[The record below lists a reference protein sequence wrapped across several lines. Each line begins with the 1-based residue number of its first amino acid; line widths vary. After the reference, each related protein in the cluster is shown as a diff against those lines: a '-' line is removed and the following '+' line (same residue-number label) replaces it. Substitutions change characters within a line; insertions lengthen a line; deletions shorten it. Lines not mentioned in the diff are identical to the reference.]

1 MYDYLPLIAVV
12 VILAVISLMVLFTLT
27 GGEKDDS
34 KKDKKKKK
42 SKIRGKDRDAIVKH
56 ANKRLANNPKD
67 PDALSTLADLYFSE
81 GDMNKAMKTYKLL
94 MDMCA
99 TNSDLDEGFIT
110 LRYGLSALKMQENE
124 EAYKALMVAKTM
136 NQESFDLN
144 FSLGYLE
151 YTRQDYEKAAGY
163 LSKANTIQAD
173 HAMTQ
178 KYLGQSLF
186 KMKKYKEALSLLRR
200 TLNSE
205 PDDKEALFTMAQCYY
220 ELGQNDQ
227 ALKIFLH
234 LRPHPTW
241 GPSAALFAGTIHAK
255 NHKFSKAISDYEIG
269 LKHTNISQ
277 ELSLELKYRLAEA
290 YTQENDINKAMVYL
304 KQIRSEAPNYKD
316 VANQLKK
323 YKDLSSNR
331 NLQTYLVAQTTE
343 FITLCRKLTFNMF
356 PGAKVK
362 ITDISAQQSEFVD
375 ILAEIHTKKWE
386 DEILFRFFRTQGSIG
401 ELSIRDFN
409 VQIKEMKAGRGIA
422 MSAGSYTEE
431 AVKYVE
437 ARLIDL
443 IDKDKL
449 YKMLQNIG

>member
-1 MYDYLPLIAVV
+1 MYDYLPIVAVV
-12 VILAVISLMVLFTLT
+12 VILAILSLIILFTLG
-27 GGEKDDS
+27 GGEKE
-34 KKDKKKKK
+34 KKGKKNK

-67 PDALSTLADLYFSE
+67 PDALRTLADLYFSE
-81 GDMNKAMKTYKLL
+81 GDMSKAMKTYKLL

-99 TNSDLDEGFIT
+99 TNSDLDEGTIT
-110 LRYGLSALKMQENE
+110 LRYGLSALRMKEHD

-136 NQESFDLN
+136 NQENFDLN

-151 YTRQDYEKAAGY
+151 YIRQDSEKAAGF
-163 LSKANTIQAD
+163 LSRANTLQPD
-173 HAMTQ
+173 HAMTH

-186 KMKKYKEALSLLRR
+186 KMKKYKEGLSLLRR
-200 TLNSE
+200 ALNSE

-220 ELGQNDQ
+220 ELGQNDH

-234 LRPHPTW
+234 LRPNPTW

-255 NHKFSKAISDYEIG
+255 KHNFSKAITDYEIG
-269 LKHTNISQ
+269 LKHSSITK
-277 ELSLELKYRLAEA
+277 ELQLELKYRLAEA
-290 YTQENDINKAMVYL
+290 YTQENDLNSAVRHL
-304 KQIRSEAPNYKD
+304 KEIRSVDPNYKD
-316 VANQLKK
+316 VAAQLKK

-343 FITLCRKLTFNMF
+343 FITLCRKLTFSMF
-356 PGAKVK
+356 PNAKVK
-362 ITDISAQQSEFVD
+362 ITDISAQQSEYVD
-375 ILAEIHTKKWE
+375 ILAEVHTKKWE

-422 MSAGSYTEE
+422 FNAGPYTEE

-443 IDKDKL
+443 IDKEKL